1 MNAVLLT
8 RVIRITIK
16 CIPFFIALIF
26 LYSCESSTKD
36 LKNEVIM
43 NYLLPLESSIDSL
56 NQKVDSLN
64 YRLLQLEENAANQEI
79 VTEMQAEG
87 PADSRNV
94 QCKNCNGT
102 GIKQETCGKCR
113 GSGWDENGRST
124 CLSCGSFW
132 SSSKQGKG
140 YVNRTCSA
148 CDGNRTV
155 IE

>member
-8 RVIRITIK
+8 RVIQITIK

-87 PADSRNV
+87 PADSRKV
-94 QCKNCNGT
+94 QCRNCNGT
-102 GIKQETCGKCR
+102 GVKQETCGNCR
-113 GSGWDENGRST
+113 GSGWGDGRT
-124 CLSCGSFW
+124 CWRCGSG
-132 SSSKQGKG
+132 SVKQGKG
-140 YVNRTCSA
+140 YVNNTCSV
-148 CDGNRTV
+148 CDGNGRV
-155 IE
+155 NEYE